1 MAKLTLLDIVSGYAV
16 VSTYNTNNTA
26 IEAAL
31 ENTLSRDGTAP
42 NAMGANLDMDS
53 HLIRNLSDGT
63 LSADAVNLRQ
73 LQATTGTAAA
83 FPSQTGNANK
93 VLKTDGTVVGWEKPQ
108 DIANSNTPAG
118 NIVATTIQTAINE
131 LDTEKAADSSVVH
144 LAGTETITGAKTV
157 SATLSMQALI
167 DLSHASAGQVKF
179 PAVQNAS
186 DDANTLDDYEEGTW
200 TPSLGGTATYVSRSG
215 TYVKIGKLVF
225 FSCHV
230 AVDTLGTGSASAI
243 SGLPFVVMLSLYS
256 GSSVHN
262 FTGIA
267 AAVASLHAVF
277 VSPDGI
283 GLSGTSAGGGT
294 SSETVTTIFTNGTDL
309 QVSGCYITS

>member
-179 PAVQNAS
+179 PAVQNPSA
-186 DDANTLDDYEEGTW
+186 DVNTLDDYEEGTW
-200 TPSLGGTATYVSRSG
+200 TPSVGGTATYTTQTG
-215 TYVKIGKLVF
+215 TYVKIGKVVF
-225 FSCHV
+225 VQCILTINV
-230 AVDTLGTGSASAI
+230 LGTGSNSTI
-243 SGLPFVVMLSLYS
+243 SGLPFS
-256 GSSVHN
+256 
-262 FTGIA
+262 A
-267 AAVASLHAVF
+267 AATTPASVRLLGPSAVAITSVYANIQ
-277 VSPDGI
+277 SSSI
-283 GLSGTSAGGGT
+283 ALSGFTAAATAPDTSQ
-294 SSETVTTIFTNGTDL
+294 ILTNST
-309 QVSGCYITS
+309 QIHVSGFYSV